1 MEVRTEL
8 LKIEPEGHILVG
20 QVATADVPDCS
31 TEVEGVKIY
40 EGCLIYDTTLNK
52 LFVCNGTA
60 WEQITSASE

>member
-20 QVATADVPDCS
+20 QVATADVPAAS
-31 TEVEGVKIY
+31 TAL

-60 WEQITSASE
+60 WEQVTSAAE